1 MFSKYIIREE
11 QKFQNTKI
19 KKNERTQTKKT
30 YNVRIQ
36 KCQHDK
42 VHTAIYK
49 HKKAHVHDNIIN
61 VRDCCMT
68 KGNGQ
73 I

>member
-1 MFSKYIIREE
+1 MK
-11 QKFQNTKI
+11 TK
-19 KKNERTQTKKT
+19 TKKT
-30 YNVRIQ
+30 NNVIIR

-61 VRDCCMT
+61 VRDCCMAIR
-68 KGNGQ
+68 NGH